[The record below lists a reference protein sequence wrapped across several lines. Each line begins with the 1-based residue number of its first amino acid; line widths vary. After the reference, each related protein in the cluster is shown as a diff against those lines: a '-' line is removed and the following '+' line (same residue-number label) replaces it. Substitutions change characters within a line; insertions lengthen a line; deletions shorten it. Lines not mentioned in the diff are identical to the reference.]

1 MEALHEFVA
10 PKNVV
15 QIVGD
20 GVSSM
25 QELVKS
31 TNIPNGAK
39 SFMVTNYS
47 FAQLGLGRYMD
58 LDLRT
63 GKISIGGK
71 ETTLAV
77 PQHLLFEENK
87 AATETNIV
95 RAKVMTVFTPKNPTN
110 EERFALAA

>member
-1 MEALHEFVA
+1 MESLHEFVV

-25 QELVKS
+25 QELVKN
-31 TNIPNGAK
+31 TNIPKGVQ

-47 FAQLGLGRYMD
+47 FAKLALGRYIT
-58 LDLRT
+58 LDMRT

-87 AATETNIV
+87 TATETNIV
-95 RAKVMTVFTPKNPTN
+95 RAKVMTVFTPKNPAN
-110 EERFALAA
+110 DERFALAA